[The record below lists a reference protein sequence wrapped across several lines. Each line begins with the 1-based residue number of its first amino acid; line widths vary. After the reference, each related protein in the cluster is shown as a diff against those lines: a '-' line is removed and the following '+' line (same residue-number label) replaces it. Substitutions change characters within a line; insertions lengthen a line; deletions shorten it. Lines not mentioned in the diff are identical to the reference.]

1 MFQFTRPAP
10 PAQHP
15 KAWQFHLYNH
25 IVIDYSPRM
34 RRLRI
39 LLITLALLPLPALAD
54 ETGNPPTFPQS
65 TAADGVL
72 GQAQEFALRA
82 LSFIGVRYKWGGNSP
97 DTGFDCSGLIRYVYS
112 QITGQALPRNA
123 HDLSAV
129 GETVDRTE
137 LQPGDLVF
145 FNTLRRAF
153 SHVGIYVG
161 DGKFI
166 HSPKPGAQVRV
177 ENMSISYWASRFDG
191 ARRVASSGNTLTNQ
205 TRQTALLPAQPVQS
219 AALSVLPATPAAAVP
234 SQAPFPFQGSEFSP

>member
-1 MFQFTRPAP
+1 
-10 PAQHP
+10 
-15 KAWQFHLYNH
+15 
-25 IVIDYSPRM
+25 M

-145 FNTLRRAF
+145 FNTLRKPF
-153 SHVGIYVG
+153 SHVGIYLG
-161 DGKFI
+161 
-166 HSPKPGAQVRV
+166 
-177 ENMSISYWASRFDG
+177 ESRFLHAPSRGGAVEIVDMSQRYWKSRYNG
-191 ARRVASSGNTLTNQ
+191 ARR
-205 TRQTALLPAQPVQS
+205 LPI
-219 AALSVLPATPAAAVP
+219 
-234 SQAPFPFQGSEFSP
+234 